1 MAQLLLKK
9 RFKRVSLFIF
19 GSLVQDSISYS
30 GFKGWSQIYYPLAVP
45 KLIIAR
51 AYLFFSGEGHIAID
65 TLETYH

>member
-9 RFKRVSLFIF
+9 RFKRVSLFIC

-30 GFKGWSQIYYPLAVP
+30 GFKGWSQIYYPLVVP

-51 AYLFFSGEGHIAID
+51 AYLFFSGVGHIVID

>member
-9 RFKRVSLFIF
+9 SFKRVSLFIC